1 MRRVFSGHFS
11 VSISTWCGQITVENI
26 YDCFSNIWKFK
37 TVERNDAIDLWETIV
52 FFMQI
57 HHLQTTDI
65 WVRVDCTHSKFSFW
79 IKLKCRSEYCRWYI
93 TLLSMHD
100 TTRTFLVAN
109 LAAWRLA
116 TDDGIARS
124 FHASNFPA
132 KYITSALVWRHTLAQ
147 TRHILILETGNW
159 KECCIVIEV
168 KKVLAIPA
176 SFRQEIVI
184 VNIF

>member
-1 MRRVFSGHFS
+1 MRRCFLRAFS

-37 TVERNDAIDLWETIV
+37 TGERNDAIDLWETIG
-52 FFMQI
+52 FFNVIKSIIYGQLI
-57 HHLQTTDI
+57 YEC
-65 WVRVDCTHSKFSFW
+65 VRVDCTHSKFSFW

-116 TDDGIARS
+116 TDDGIAGVSMLQTFRRNISRQTKCGDILWLRLDTFS
-124 FHASNFPA
+124 F
-132 KYITSALVWRHTLAQ
+132 
-147 TRHILILETGNW
+147 W
-159 KECCIVIEV
+159 K
-168 KKVLAIPA
+168 
-176 SFRQEIVI
+176 QEIEKSV
-184 VNIF
+184 VL